1 MRLIATLFFVLVWGA
16 VDTDAIAQTPP
27 SEAEIADY
35 GQLHAAAHRNDVQV
49 IQKLS
54 AAGALLET
62 RDKAG
67 RTPIHV
73 AAHAKAYEAIDALV
87 KAGGDINA
95 LEEDSYDAITI
106 AAVAAD
112 LKMVKL
118 ALSLGGNPKAITSR
132 YDGTALIA
140 AAHLG
145 HAEVVGR

>member
-87 KAGGDINA
+87 KAG
-95 LEEDSYDAITI
+95 AILTLWKKT
-106 AAVAAD
+106 A
-112 LKMVKL
+112 MMPSQ
-118 ALSLGGNPKAITSR
+118 SLPWRLTSR
-132 YDGTALIA
+132 WSSWHFRLA
-140 AAHLG
+140 AILKPSPA
-145 HAEVVGR
+145 AMTVPR